1 MKFKLQ
7 EDLIKSEI
15 DHKDQQIKAL
25 DELILQEENN
35 FNEALGKMAL
45 EQKELE
51 DKLIKAN
58 QNLKL
63 EVQSYYNKEKINSNI
78 KKIINYNNERFK
90 EVYKSEISSVKK
102 NKEGKLYDF
111 KFTLEMA
118 MSEPFTDFVKNSTW
132 KHESQ
137 KLKVFEYQ
145 KIFYYTI
152 GFISLISLIYIGD
165 IDGFLLWLS
174 LFFSLIM
181 LLHIRYRIVNI
192 NFFGKGSKNHFYEK
206 FFKKEVEPIFQEEI
220 ILLDTIKELD
230 KELKSLI

>member
-7 EDLIKSEI
+7 EVLIKSEI

-102 NKEGKLYDF
+102 NKEGKLEQNPGY
-111 KFTLEMA
+111 K
-118 MSEPFTDFVKNSTW
+118 
-132 KHESQ
+132 
-137 KLKVFEYQ
+137 
-145 KIFYYTI
+145 
-152 GFISLISLIYIGD
+152 
-165 IDGFLLWLS
+165 
-174 LFFSLIM
+174 
-181 LLHIRYRIVNI
+181 
-192 NFFGKGSKNHFYEK
+192 
-206 FFKKEVEPIFQEEI
+206 
-220 ILLDTIKELD
+220 
-230 KELKSLI
+230 

>member
-78 KKIINYNNERFK
+78 KKIN
-90 EVYKSEISSVKK
+90 
-102 NKEGKLYDF
+102 
-111 KFTLEMA
+111 
-118 MSEPFTDFVKNSTW
+118 
-132 KHESQ
+132 
-137 KLKVFEYQ
+137 
-145 KIFYYTI
+145 
-152 GFISLISLIYIGD
+152 
-165 IDGFLLWLS
+165 
-174 LFFSLIM
+174 
-181 LLHIRYRIVNI
+181 
-192 NFFGKGSKNHFYEK
+192 
-206 FFKKEVEPIFQEEI
+206 
-220 ILLDTIKELD
+220 
-230 KELKSLI
+230 

>member
-102 NKEGKLYDF
+102 IK
-111 KFTLEMA
+111 
-118 MSEPFTDFVKNSTW
+118 
-132 KHESQ
+132 
-137 KLKVFEYQ
+137 KVN
-145 KIFYYTI
+145 YTI
-152 GFISLISLIYIGD
+152 SN
-165 IDGFLLWLS
+165 
-174 LFFSLIM
+174 
-181 LLHIRYRIVNI
+181 LH
-192 NFFGKGSKNHFYEK
+192 
-206 FFKKEVEPIFQEEI
+206 
-220 ILLDTIKELD
+220 
-230 KELKSLI
+230 